1 MSHVPRCPTCFLYKT
16 HRACASMLHSVP
28 LPYLLRGKDG
38 GHVGQRN
45 KPLFNKG
52 LDGVE
57 TGDRRG
63 TNAGQRGADGG
74 QKPIFRSVGLKIGR
88 FGGGMVLRA
97 GRTCTKSFVFNGSF
111 STSQNMQYV
120 NSCCQNPPKTLNAKD
135 LFRFIGVLSALLFFK
150 KDGANGAGTRFD
162 QSPPRRQ
169 SESPKPASF
178 SHAGSG
184 SRCCVEL
191 VKIAATPPLA
201 NREFLQRGAGSRC
214 GARARDTL
222 R

>member
-162 QSPPRRQ
+162 QSPPGGRAKAQNLRV
-169 SESPKPASF
+169 
-178 SHAGSG
+178 
-184 SRCCVEL
+184 SRTRDPEVG
-191 VKIAATPPLA
+191 AA
-201 NREFLQRGAGSRC
+201 
-214 GARARDTL
+214 
-222 R
+222 